1 MHRINGRIAV
11 SSVAAQF
18 LRRQGGQEQRARRL
32 DPPADDARAGQHGQR
47 PSFVGVCSARIFL
60 AGRLHPASSRCI
72 WKQSAVAPVTPEEF
86 DALFDMFHHTVAR
99 LEALPAY
106 DVGGQ
111 EAVRIQ
117 AFREGRPRPLRS
129 VVTDPWLARIAVS
142 TITAG
147 KRWTRV
153 RVVDEPLTEYQRYQ
167 LASHQESQAAGERV
181 LIAPRSAVGDVG
193 PDFWLFDE
201 ADPDAHAV
209 AMCYDAEGHWLGAT
223 LVTDRD
229 EVREL
234 GERLQAV
241 VARAVPLNEFLAGVG
256 G

>member
-1 MHRINGRIAV
+1 
-11 SSVAAQF
+11 
-18 LRRQGGQEQRARRL
+18 
-32 DPPADDARAGQHGQR
+32 
-47 PSFVGVCSARIFL
+47 
-60 AGRLHPASSRCI
+60 
-72 WKQSAVAPVTPEEF
+72 VTPEEF
-86 DALFDMFHHTVAR
+86 DALFDTFHHTVAR

-111 EAVRIQ
+111 EAARIQ

-129 VVTDPWLARIAVS
+129 VATDPWLARIAVS

-153 RVVDEPLTEYQRYQ
+153 RVVDEPLTDYQRYQ
-167 LASHQESQAAGERV
+167 LTSHQESQAAGERV

-201 ADPDAHAV
+201 AGPDAHAV
-209 AMCYDAEGHWLGAT
+209 VMRYDAEGHWLGAN
-223 LVTDRD
+223 LVTGRE

-241 VARAVPLNEFLAGVG
+241 AARAAPLNEFLTGVDG
-256 G
+256 

>member
-1 MHRINGRIAV
+1 M
-11 SSVAAQF
+11 
-18 LRRQGGQEQRARRL
+18 
-32 DPPADDARAGQHGQR
+32 
-47 PSFVGVCSARIFL
+47 
-60 AGRLHPASSRCI
+60 
-72 WKQSAVAPVTPEEF
+72 TPEEF
-86 DALFDMFHHTVAR
+86 DALFDTFHHTVAR

-129 VVTDPWLARIAVS
+129 ITTDPWLARIAVS

-167 LASHQESQAAGERV
+167 LTSHQEAQAAGERV

-201 ADPDAHAV
+201 AGPDAHAV
-209 AMCYDAEGHWLGAT
+209 VMRYDAEGHWLDAG
-223 LVTDRD
+223 LVTDQA

-234 GERLQAV
+234 GEHLHAV
-241 VARAVPLNEFLAGVG
+241 AARAAPLNEFLAGVVG
-256 G
+256 

>member
-1 MHRINGRIAV
+1 
-11 SSVAAQF
+11 
-18 LRRQGGQEQRARRL
+18 
-32 DPPADDARAGQHGQR
+32 
-47 PSFVGVCSARIFL
+47 
-60 AGRLHPASSRCI
+60 
-72 WKQSAVAPVTPEEF
+72 VTPEEF
-86 DALFDMFHHTVAR
+86 DALFDTFHHTVAR

-129 VVTDPWLARIAVS
+129 VATDPWLARIAVS

-153 RVVDEPLTEYQRYQ
+153 RVIDEPLTEYQRYQ

-209 AMCYDAEGHWLGAT
+209 AMRYDPEGRWLGAT
-223 LVTDRD
+223 LVTGRD

-234 GERLQAV
+234 SERLQAV

>member
-1 MHRINGRIAV
+1 
-11 SSVAAQF
+11 
-18 LRRQGGQEQRARRL
+18 
-32 DPPADDARAGQHGQR
+32 
-47 PSFVGVCSARIFL
+47 
-60 AGRLHPASSRCI
+60 
-72 WKQSAVAPVTPEEF
+72 VTPEEF
-86 DALFDMFHHTVAR
+86 DALFDTFHHTVAR

-129 VVTDPWLARIAVS
+129 VATDPWLARIAVS

-167 LASHQESQAAGERV
+167 LTSHQESQAAGERV

-193 PDFWLFDE
+193 PDFWTHMPLR
-201 ADPDAHAV
+201 
-209 AMCYDAEGHWLGAT
+209 WAT
-223 LVTDRD
+223 TR
-229 EVREL
+229 
-234 GERLQAV
+234 
-241 VARAVPLNEFLAGVG
+241 RATGSAPPSSPTRTRSASSASDCRPSLRAPFR
-256 G
+256 